1 MTPTRRSRLEP
12 IFEAVLESERAVS
25 SILRKDPGLAR
36 TRAAHDR
43 LVEAIPHWLYGGDTP
58 LHLAAA
64 GQRTEVARV
73 LLDAGADANAE
84 NRRGATPLL
93 YACDPRP
100 RSGGRWD
107 PEAQAAVIR
116 LLVERGADSAHADHG
131 GATALHRAVRA
142 RSVAAVRELLALGAR
157 IDAVLK
163 SRGSSPLHL
172 AVQSTGAGGTAGTR
186 DEQLEIVEL
195 LLHYGADPTAPDATG
210 GTPRNGAENED
221 VAKEPRRGTA
231 THRSRDNS
239 FRSSGYRR

>member
-1 MTPTRRSRLEP
+1 
-12 IFEAVLESERAVS
+12 V
-25 SILRKDPGLAR
+25 SILVRKEPELAR
-36 TRAAHDR
+36 ARAPRDR
-43 LVEAIPHWLYGGDTP
+43 LIKAIPHWLYAGDTP

-64 GQRTEVARV
+64 GQWPKVARA
-73 LLDAGADANAE
+73 LLSAGADPNAQ

-107 PEAQAAVIR
+107 PEAQAALIQ
-116 LLVERGADSAHADHG
+116 LLVEQGADVAHADRG

-142 RSVAAVRELLALGAR
+142 RSVAAVRQLLDLGAR
-157 IDAVLK
+157 TDAVLK

-195 LLHYGADPTAPDATG
+195 LLQHGADPRMRDAG
-210 GTPRNGAENED
+210 GQTPRDRARNDEL
-221 VAKEPRRGTA
+221 VARLEC
-231 THRSRDNS
+231 
-239 FRSSGYRR
+239 